1 VLCTGETGAPP
12 TRAPLAGP
20 PAGKAG
26 NGMLEGEHY
35 HTECTVGEEPVRLGA
50 DASSQVARGVS
61 AAHGAVTISLAPH
74 CRDRHHPVRAVP
86 DLPPRLS

>member
-1 VLCTGETGAPP
+1 MKSETLEHVLAAAIARRVADGHG
-12 TRAPLAGP
+12 
-20 PAGKAG
+20 
-26 NGMLEGEHY
+26 
-35 HTECTVGEEPVRLGA
+35 TVGEEPVRLGA